1 MMYSKFSPK
10 QIRSMLWWAD
20 RQHDYDAVIC
30 DGSVRSGKTISMTI
44 GFVMWSCKNF
54 NSESF
59 AFCGKTIDSLKRNV
73 IMPMQKWLEGNAKIR
88 INQSK
93 NYAEITMN
101 GHTNRYYFFGGRD
114 ESSYQLIQGMTLAG
128 VLFDEVAL
136 MPRSFVEQ
144 ALARCSVSGSKFWFN
159 CNPESPYHWFYREWI
174 CKHGEKHSLHLHFTM
189 DDNYSL
195 SSAVK
200 ERYERMYS
208 GVFYDRYI
216 KGLWV
221 LADGLVYPMFR
232 KSVHVHEIPEKLPS
246 GEYYISVDYGTLNPT
261 SMGLWYLT
269 SDGHAYRI
277 RESYYDARKQGFSR
291 TDEEHYR
298 ELVRLAGN
306 LKERIEYVIVD
317 PSAASFIE
325 CIRRHQDFA
334 AIKAKNDVLDGI
346 RNTGTLLKAQR
357 LHFSP
362 ECKDTIRE
370 FGLYC
375 WDEKAKEDKVIKEND
390 HAMDDMRYFV
400 HTIMRHN
407 VPDFLEIKEAGE

>member
-1 MMYSKFSPK
+1 MYQKFSPK
-10 QIRSMLWWAD
+10 QLRAMFWWNMK
-20 RQHDYDAVIC
+20 QDYDAVVC
-30 DGSVRSGKTISMTI
+30 DGSVRSGKTLCMTI
-44 GFVMWSCKNF
+44 GFVLWSCSRF
-54 NSESF
+54 SGQTF
-59 AFCGKTIDSLKRNV
+59 AFCGKTIDSLMRNIV
-73 IMPMQKWLEGNAKIR
+73 APMQKWLEGIAQIS
-88 INQSK
+88 INQSRH
-93 NYAEITMN
+93 YAEIEVY
-101 GHTNRYYFFGGRD
+101 GRANRYYFFGGKD

-159 CNPESPYHWFYREWI
+159 CNPESPMHWFYLEWI
-174 CKHGEKHSLHLHFTM
+174 CKHDEKHALHLHFTM

-195 SSAVK
+195 ELSVK
-200 ERYERMYS
+200 EHYERMYS

-216 KGLWV
+216 RGLWV

-232 KSVHVHEIPEKLPS
+232 QSVHVHEIPEKLPN
-246 GEYYISVDYGTLNPT
+246 GRFYISVDYGTLNPT
-261 SMGLWYLT
+261 SMGLWLLA
-269 SDGHAYRI
+269 DNGNAYRI
-277 RESYYDARKQGFSR
+277 RESYYDARKRGIPR

-306 LKERIEYVIVD
+306 LIHQIECVIVD

-325 CIRRHQDFA
+325 CIRRHDEFFVR
-334 AIKAKNDVLDGI
+334 KANNSVLDGI
-346 RNTGTLLKAQR
+346 RNVGTLLKTQK

-362 ECKDTIRE
+362 ECKDIIRE

-375 WDEKAKEDKVIKEND
+375 WDDKAAEDRVIKEND

-400 HTIMRHN
+400 RTVMREELYEN
-407 VPDFLEIKEAGE
+407 L

>member
-1 MMYSKFSPK
+1 MYQEFSPK
-10 QIRSMLWWAD
+10 QLRAMLWWNAKP
-20 RQHDYDAVIC
+20 DYDAVIC
-30 DGSVRSGKTISMTI
+30 DGSVRSGKTLCMTI
-44 GFVMWSCKNF
+44 GFVLWSCSRF
-54 NSESF
+54 SGQTF
-59 AFCGKTIDSLKRNV
+59 AFCGKTIDSLMRNIV
-73 IMPMQKWLEGNAKIR
+73 TPMQKWLEGIAKIK
-88 INQSK
+88 INQSRH
-93 NYAEITMN
+93 YAEIELY
-101 GHTNRYYFFGGRD
+101 GRANRFYFFGGKD

-159 CNPESPYHWFYREWI
+159 CNPESPEHWFHKEWI
-174 CKHGEKHSLHLHFTM
+174 RKKDEKHALHLHFTM

-195 SSAVK
+195 EQSVK

-269 SDGHAYRI
+269 DDGHAYRI
-277 RESYYDARKQGFSR
+277 RESYFDARKRGFSR
-291 TDEEHYR
+291 TDEEHYK
-298 ELVRLAGN
+298 ELRKLAGN
-306 LKERIEYVIVD
+306 LIHRIECVIVD

-325 CIRRHQDFA
+325 CIRRHDEFSVR
-334 AIKAKNDVLDGI
+334 KANNSVLDGI
-346 RNTGTLLKAQR
+346 RNTGTLLKEQR
-357 LHFSP
+357 LYFSP
-362 ECKDTIRE
+362 ECKDIIRE

-375 WDEKAKEDKVIKEND
+375 WDEKAAEDRVIKEND

-400 HTIMRHN
+400 HTVMRHN
-407 VPDFLEIKEAGE
+407 VPDFLEIKETES